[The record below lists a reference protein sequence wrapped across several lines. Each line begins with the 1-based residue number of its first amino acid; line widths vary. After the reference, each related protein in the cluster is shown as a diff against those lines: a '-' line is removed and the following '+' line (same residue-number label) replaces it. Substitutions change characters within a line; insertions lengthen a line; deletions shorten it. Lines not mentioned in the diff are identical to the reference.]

1 VLLSRHS
8 TLLVSLGARLQTKHA
23 LPLSIT
29 PTLAEL
35 IGHAEVK
42 AVPEKEVCSQ
52 QVQNHGVV
60 FHRQTP
66 P

>member
-1 VLLSRHS
+1 MLLSRHS

-42 AVPEKEVCSQ
+42 AVPEVCSQ